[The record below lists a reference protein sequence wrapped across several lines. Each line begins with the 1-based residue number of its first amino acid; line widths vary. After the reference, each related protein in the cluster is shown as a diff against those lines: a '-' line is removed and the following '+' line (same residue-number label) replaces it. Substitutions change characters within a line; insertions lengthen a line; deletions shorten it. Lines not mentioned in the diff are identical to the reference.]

1 VVCHTRSHRQT
12 RAGRPNVTG
21 GHVLVTGAAGG
32 IGRAIAASFGADGWQ
47 VSGVD
52 MRIDEL
58 AAAMA
63 ELPEGRGFGY
73 PADLADPAAPETIMR
88 SVWLRQPVDHLVNAA
103 GIYPAR
109 RFLDLDAGLWDR
121 VQAVNVRAPM
131 LLTRAFATLAI
142 GSGRTGSVINISS
155 GAAIRARPGAAH
167 YCTSKAAVEMLTKAT
182 AVELG
187 SAGLR
192 VNAVSPGFVTV
203 QSKANPVTED
213 YASAVS
219 GNPLGRRGEPGDIA
233 SAVRWLVSADASW
246 ITGAILRVDGGAAA
260 GTTMLPLHWDGLTS
274 VQQVPESEGV

>member
-1 VVCHTRSHRQT
+1 
-12 RAGRPNVTG
+12 VTG

-274 VQQVPESEGV
+274 VQQAPESDGV